1 MEKAREQRMSSPPT
15 HEDRIGHLLDEL
27 DEHSEGRDEDAQ
39 AELIRIG
46 AAALPALVQRAPNL
60 SPGGQLCAIE
70 VFRELEVAESE
81 GVLIDLLSS
90 ENATVRQWAAEAVG
104 HLGMTNAVPELR
116 SLLLRSR
123 DARTAPDEIEPVS
136 ARHALT
142 ALGARTPVMP
152 AGFREV
158 MKRDDRLGIVVPEH
172 LLTTAIEALSADG
185 QVVAYFQ
192 RWRPWNDTR
201 TGVDGSSFHFDW
213 DAPWAD
219 LVEQSLDQAAAAAA
233 GLAHTEDVV
242 VTIEW
247 LGVEDWPTELK

>member
-1 MEKAREQRMSSPPT
+1 MSSPESQ
-15 HEDRIGHLLDEL
+15 EDRIRHLLREL
-27 DEHSEGRDEDAQ
+27 DEHSQGRDEDAQ

-46 AAALPALVQRAPNL
+46 PAAVPALVEQTPLL
-60 SPGGQLCAIE
+60 SAGGQLCAIE
-70 VFRELEVAESE
+70 VFRELEASESE
-81 GVLIDLLSS
+81 SVLIDLLSS

-104 HLGMTNAVPELR
+104 HLGMANAVPELR

-123 DARTAPDEIEPVS
+123 EAGTDPDDIEPVS
-136 ARHALT
+136 ARHALI

-172 LLTTAIEALSADG
+172 LLTAAVEALSADE

-192 RWRPWNDTR
+192 RWRPWNDTW
-201 TGVDGSSFHFDW
+201 TWVDGSSFQIDW

-219 LVEQSLDQAAAAAA
+219 LVERSLDQATAAAA

-247 LGVEDWPTELK
+247 LGVDDWPPS